1 MRLKVGF
8 DVDGVLADFKSA
20 FRAVAVEVVPRL
32 SRANDAVLTQ
42 QEVARVW
49 DVIARTHNWWTELRA
64 YEPEQIAR
72 LYESVRSHQ
81 WEVVFVTNRP
91 ASSGDSA
98 QLQTQWWLEQNGFL
112 LPAVV
117 TVPGSRGD
125 VANAL
130 RLDLMVDDQPV
141 NCAEIVGGSTTKAL
155 LLLRDGAESVRQH
168 ALSRGIGVVSTL
180 SEALDVIDR
189 MREALPQRRGRLMRL
204 GDWFFP
210 PAASGPPLA
219 VQAPRPSLTDAPS
232 PAAQPAGAPQDHSL
246 KI

>member
-20 FRAVAVEVVPRL
+20 FRALAVEVVPRL
-32 SRANDAVLTQ
+32 ARANDAVLTP

-49 DVIARTHNWWTELRA
+49 DVIARTHNWWTGLRA

-72 LYESVRSHQ
+72 LYASVRSHQ

-91 ASSGDSA
+91 ASGGDSP

-130 RLDLMVDDQPV
+130 RLDLMVDDQPM
-141 NCAEIVGGSTTKAL
+141 NCAEIVGGATTKAL
-155 LLLRDGAESVRQH
+155 LLLRDGSDGVRQH

-180 SEALDVIDR
+180 AEAIDVVDR

-210 PAASGPPLA
+210 PAAAGSPLS
-219 VQAPRPSLTDAPS
+219 VQTPRPGLTDPASS
-232 PAAQPAGAPQDHSL
+232 PAQPADAAQDHAL